1 MYKQLLTRIVPTDRI
16 YNNWVGQGQLY
27 IRRTEKLKLQD
38 PLLYYELYS
47 AWMNFISSLS
57 RIYEWHIYLD
67 NQPRTILNEN
77 VNINCACAIASV
89 PVLSPRMPHVE
100 LIMPRGMLGEDLLDT
115 KVLVFVVIGC
125 EKWICNNDIQ

>member
-1 MYKQLLTRIVPTDRI
+1 MYKQLLTRIVPTDRMD
-16 YNNWVGQGQLY
+16 NNWVGQGQLY

-115 KVLVFVVIGC
+115 KVLVFVVIGS